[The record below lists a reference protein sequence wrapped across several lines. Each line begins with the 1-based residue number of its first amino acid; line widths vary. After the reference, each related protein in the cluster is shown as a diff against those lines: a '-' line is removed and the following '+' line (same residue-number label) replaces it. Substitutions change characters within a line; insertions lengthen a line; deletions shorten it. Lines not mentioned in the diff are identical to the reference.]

1 VNGQFSDQLLAWF
14 DSHGRHDLP
23 WQQEPDPYHVWLS
36 EIMLQQTQVATV
48 IPYYNRFLQRFPT
61 ISLLANADID
71 DVLSHWAGLG
81 YYARGRNLHR
91 AAKIICNDY
100 SGDLPANKEQLL
112 TLPGIGRSTAGAI
125 MALAFKQHDAILD
138 GNVKRVLCRFYAV
151 NGWPGESA
159 VEKQLWQLAEGLTP
173 EINVARYTQAI
184 MDLGATVCTR
194 SRPQCDICPV
204 ASECLA
210 RKQESQDKYPG
221 PKPKKTI
228 PLRETVFLLLE
239 NKNGEILFEKRP
251 VTGIWGGLWC
261 FPECSPDDDVE
272 EWLLAN
278 TGFSGS
284 ITRKLS
290 IIKHRLTHFRMEIL
304 PVHLKVKQCNN
315 VKGMGEQQ
323 WCSSGDALK
332 FGVPAPVKNL
342 LLAMSE

>member
-1 VNGQFSDQLLAWF
+1 VNDQFSDQLLAWF
-14 DSHGRHDLP
+14 DSYGRHDLP

-61 ISLLANADID
+61 IKLLADADID
-71 DVLSHWAGLG
+71 AVLSYWAGLG

-91 AAKIICNDY
+91 AAKIICDNFA
-100 SGDLPANKEQLL
+100 GDLPADKEQLL

-125 MALAFKQHDAILD
+125 MALAFKRHHAILD

-151 NGWPGESA
+151 PGWPGESA
-159 VEKQLWQLAEGLTP
+159 VEKQLWQLAEELTP

-194 SRPQCDICPV
+194 SKPQCDICPV
-204 ASECLA
+204 ALECLA
-210 RKQESQDKYPG
+210 RKQESQEKYPAT
-221 PKPKKTI
+221 KPKKTI

-239 NKNGEILFEKRP
+239 NRKGEILFEKRP
-251 VTGIWGGLWC
+251 ATGIWGGLWC
-261 FPECSPDDDVE
+261 FPECSPDDDIE
-272 EWLLAN
+272 AWLLAK
-278 TGFSGS
+278 TGFSVS
-284 ITRKLS
+284 IIQKLS

-315 VKGMGEQQ
+315 VNAMSQQQ
-323 WCSSGDALK
+323 WCLSADALK
-332 FGVPAPVKNL
+332 FGVPAPVRNL
-342 LLAMSE
+342 LLTMSE